1 MVAPPIQEGQ
11 DPHLCL
17 TQSNSRPFSPPTPA
31 LTGCVPRE
39 VGEACF
45 PGGTGPC
52 LLHCA
57 MPREGQSLD
66 PSHCRH
72 HHHHLPLRLPY
83 FCGGGMEKVARARIL
98 GSGKGAIEGSA
109 AFLER
114 HPGLRTPLYQA
125 EAVSYKALVGWQ
137 PDWVRLELCP
147 PPPHVLGSFPARPLL
162 TRVLVLLI
170 NPELLRPKKN
180 PQLSSCSRQWSKTRT
195 WPKQ

>member
-1 MVAPPIQEGQ
+1 
-11 DPHLCL
+11 
-17 TQSNSRPFSPPTPA
+17 
-31 LTGCVPRE
+31 
-39 VGEACF
+39 
-45 PGGTGPC
+45 
-52 LLHCA
+52 
-57 MPREGQSLD
+57 
-66 PSHCRH
+66 
-72 HHHHLPLRLPY
+72 
-83 FCGGGMEKVARARIL
+83 MEKVARARIL

-114 HPGLRTPLYQA
+114 HPGLRIKGLRTPLYQA
-125 EAVSYKALVGWQ
+125 EAVSYKALAGWQ

-195 WPKQ
+195 WPKQSL